1 MDLDNDPVEKNAS
14 PRERA
19 FLRRRSFSIL
29 GMFVLQLI
37 FLVIFIV
44 QYDNNG
50 GVVWAT
56 DDLIRNASFVILIA
70 STVVSA
76 FTNALQIYTFTRLM
90 KRKCE
95 NLIPLIWL
103 AAFGIFIALIAVIGA
118 VLTLT
123 WLDKLPDLPSNKKKG
138 PQYELVP
145 LSDEEIAQRNL
156 LADDVQLH
164 AEVPAVKEEQ
174 VANETVNIPADVESE
189 QQPPSPIK

>member
-19 FLRRRSFSIL
+19 FLRRRSISIL

-50 GVVWAT
+50 GVWAP

-123 WLDKLPDLPSNKKKG
+123 WIDKLPDLPSNKKKE
-138 PQYELVP
+138 PQYELVA
-145 LSDEEIAQRNL
+145 LSDEEIAQRKL
-156 LADDVQLH
+156 LAEDVQLR

-174 VANETVNIPADVESE
+174 VANETVNIPSDVEPE
-189 QQPPSPIK
+189 QPPSPTK